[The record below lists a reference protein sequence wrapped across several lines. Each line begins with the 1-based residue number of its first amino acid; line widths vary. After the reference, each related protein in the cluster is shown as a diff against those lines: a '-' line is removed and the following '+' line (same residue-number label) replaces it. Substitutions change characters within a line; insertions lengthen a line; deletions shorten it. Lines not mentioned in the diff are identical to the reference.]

1 MSFSSDSIR
10 VLKVISETGSFSEA
24 ANVLCRVPSA
34 VSYTVKK
41 MEEELG
47 VPLFDRT
54 GKSARPTQAA
64 IYILENSDWI
74 LNGIRDLKLGAYQ
87 VACGVFKEYT
97 IALNY
102 IVNPAPISELISE
115 LMAEFPATDFK
126 IRTEVY
132 NGAWDALYEG
142 RADIV
147 IGAPSSAP
155 VLDGISTSYIGDVQ
169 WSFVVGRRHPLAQK
183 SSMISSDE
191 ARAYPSI
198 VVMDSAR
205 VLKKKR
211 TWALAGQKVVA
222 VANLAM
228 VAELIKNNVGVG
240 FLPTAFVRPYIE
252 QGLLV
257 EKKVQGHKQPV
268 PVFYAWR
275 NNRSGPLLDK
285 VLEYINQPKI
295 KQLWLS

>member
-10 VLKVISETGSFSEA
+10 VLKVIAETGSFSEA

-64 IYILENSDWI
+64 VYILENSDWI
-74 LNGIRDLKLGAYQ
+74 LNGIKDLKLGAYQ

-102 IVNPAPISELISE
+102 IVNPEPVSDLVSE
-115 LMAEFPATDFK
+115 LMQQFPATEFK

-147 IGAPSSAP
+147 IGAPSNAP
-155 VLDGISTSYIGDVQ
+155 VLDGISTSYIGDVE
-169 WSFVVGRRHPLAQK
+169 WSFVVGRDNPLAAK
-183 SSMISSDE
+183 EDVISSDE
-191 ARAYPSI
+191 ARSYASI
-198 VVMDSAR
+198 VVMDSSR

-222 VANLAM
+222 VANLTM
-228 VAELIKNNVGVG
+228 VADLIKNNVGVG
-240 FLPTAFVRPYIE
+240 FLPTSFVEPYIE
-252 QGLLV
+252 KGFLV

-285 VLEYINQPKI
+285 ILEYLNQPKI